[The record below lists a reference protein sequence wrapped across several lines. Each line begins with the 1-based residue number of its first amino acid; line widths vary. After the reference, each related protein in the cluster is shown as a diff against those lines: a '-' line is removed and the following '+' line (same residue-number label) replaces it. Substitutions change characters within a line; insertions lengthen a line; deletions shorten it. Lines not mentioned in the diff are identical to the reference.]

1 MKKILCLFGA
11 LSMVLMSSCSSDDSS
26 SDASDSILLK
36 KVVLTGTDGKST
48 VNYKY
53 NGNKL
58 VSVIDDSGEVNMYY
72 TYTGDLITKIEF
84 KFPTGEIEQTNS
96 FTYSADGKL
105 ATFVRVEKEND
116 ELRGYKEV
124 YTYNANGTIS
134 VKSYG
139 GDDKTQTE
147 EGGTSTITFVSGDV
161 SEITSTNSPN
171 HKYVYDAKNNAAK
184 NVLGLDKISF
194 VDGEGTGVFHNE
206 VSDTSGATVWSTYSY
221 TYNSAGYPEKSV
233 DNVEG
238 LKYTSEYFY

>member
-11 LSMVLMSSCSSDDSS
+11 LTILLSSCSSDDSS
-26 SDASDSILLK
+26 NASDSVLLK
-36 KVVLTGTDGKST
+36 KVVLTGTEGKST

-53 NGNKL
+53 DGNKL
-58 VSVIDDSGEVNMYY
+58 VSVIDDSGEINMHY
-72 TYTGDLITKIEF
+72 TYTGSSITKIEF
-84 KFPTGEIEQTNS
+84 KLPDGSVEQTNT
-96 FTYSADGKL
+96 FTYGTDGKL
-105 ATFVRVEKEND
+105 ATFLRVELDND

-124 YTYNANGTIS
+124 YTYNANGTVS

-139 GDDKTQTE
+139 GDDKTQTDAS
-147 EGGTSTITFVSGDV
+147 GTATITFINGDV
-161 SEITSTNSPN
+161 SEVTSTNSPN

-206 VSDTSGATVWSTYSY
+206 VSDTSGETVWSTYSY

-233 DNVEG
+233 DDVEG